1 MPDDQIAIEAQ
12 VPGAEIAATP
22 DDWTPT
28 ERMSWFPVPA
38 EADLDPR
45 VADLVRRQREKLGAP
60 NNVVRAHSWR
70 PDLMLRWLDL
80 YDYITRGPSGLSRID
95 REMIAVVV
103 SSENRCMLCQANH
116 SADLRRLTQDP
127 VLSDRIA
134 LDYRRAGL
142 DARTHAMLDYAVK
155 ITRTPVECNEADIES
170 LRGHGFTD
178 EDIYDIIN
186 TAAIYNFNNRVS
198 NAAGF
203 LPDRANHGL
212 YR

>member
-1 MPDDQIAIEAQ
+1 MTVDRSTNGAMP
-12 VPGAEIAATP
+12 AASAPDATL
-22 DDWTPT
+22 DDWTPS
-28 ERMSWFPVPA
+28 ERISWFPIPT
-38 EADLDPR
+38 EEELDPR
-45 VADLVRRQREKLGAP
+45 VQELISRQREKLGAP
-60 NNVVRAHSWR
+60 SNVVRVHSWR
-70 PDLMLRWLDL
+70 PELMLRWLEL
-80 YDYITRGPSGLSRID
+80 YDHITRGPSGLSRAE

-103 SSENRCMLCQANH
+103 SSENGCMLCQTNH
-116 SADLRRLTQDP
+116 GADLRRLTKDP
-127 VLSDRIA
+127 ILADRVA

-142 DARTHAMLDYAVK
+142 DPRTRAMLDYAVK
-155 ITRTPVECNEADIES
+155 ITRTPVECDEADIET

>member
-1 MPDDQIAIEAQ
+1 MPDDQPTGTAGVSTTAPL
-12 VPGAEIAATP
+12 VAH

-28 ERMSWFPVPA
+28 ERISWFPVPS
-38 EADLDPR
+38 EEDLDPR

-70 PDLMLRWLDL
+70 PDLMLRWLEL
-80 YDYITRGPSGLSRID
+80 YDYITRGPSGLSRIE

-103 SSENRCMLCQANH
+103 SAENRCLLCQANH

-142 DARTHAMLDYAVK
+142 DARTRAMLDYAIK
-155 ITRTPVECNEADIES
+155 ITRTPVECEESDIAALQE
-170 LRGHGFTD
+170 HGFSV
-178 EDIYDIIN
+178 EDVYDIIN
-186 TAAIYNFNNRVS
+186 TAAIYNFNNRVAS
-198 NAAGF
+198 AGGF
-203 LPDRANHGL
+203 LPDSANHGL

>member
-1 MPDDQIAIEAQ
+1 MPDDQATGTTEQA
-12 VPGAEIAATP
+12 VPTTQAAP

-28 ERMSWFPVPA
+28 ERISWFPVPD

-45 VADLVRRQREKLGAP
+45 VAELVRRQREKLGAP

-70 PDLMLRWLDL
+70 PELMLRWLEL
-80 YDYITRGPSGLSRID
+80 YDYITRGPSGLTRIE

-103 SSENRCMLCQANH
+103 SAENRCLLCQANH
-116 SADLRRLTQDP
+116 SADLRRLTGDP
-127 VLSDRIA
+127 VLADRIA

-142 DARTHAMLDYAVK
+142 DARTRAMLDYAIKV
-155 ITRTPVECNEADIES
+155 TRTPVECDEAD
-170 LRGHGFTD
+170 LAALGKQGFSQ

-186 TAAIYNFNNRVS
+186 TAAIYNFNNRVAS
-198 NAAGF
+198 AGGF